1 MIEFPDKKYQIIY
14 ADPPWEYSSDPNS
27 KRGIWGLAHQQYQ
40 TLSMSDLK
48 ELPVKDIADDNC
60 ILFMWATFP
69 NLQQALDLIKA
80 WGFEFKTVA
89 FVWEKLDKTNNA
101 PKKYGLGWYTR
112 SNCEIVMLGRK
123 GKFNRQSAAVQQIV
137 KSTISNHS
145 KKPNEVRNRI
155 IKLCGDIS
163 RIELFART
171 KIPGWTCVGNET
183 DGQDIKTSL
192 VQISNG
198 NLKTICNHMII
209 SQNIKFRDKFEDHN
223 NFHPVFYNPP
233 EK

>member
-1 MIEFPDKKYQIIY
+1 MIEFPNKKYKIIY

-40 TLSMSDLK
+40 TLSMNDLK

-80 WGFEFKTVA
+80 WGFEYKTVA
-89 FVWEKLDKTNNA
+89 FVWEKLDKTNNT

-112 SNCEIVMLGRK
+112 SNCEIVMLARR
-123 GKFNRQSAAVQQIV
+123 GKFDRQSASVQQIV

-171 KIPGWTCVGNET
+171 KISGWDTWGNDE
-183 DGQDIKTSL
+183 KL
-192 VQISNG
+192 
-198 NLKTICNHMII
+198 
-209 SQNIKFRDKFEDHN
+209 QNE
-223 NFHPVFYNPP
+223 PLEVFF
-233 EK
+233 

>member
-1 MIEFPDKKYQIIY
+1 MNLPNKKYQIIY

-40 TLSMSDLK
+40 TVNLDDLK
-48 ELPVKDIADDNC
+48 KLPIQQIADDNC

-89 FVWEKLDKTNNA
+89 FVWEKFDKTNNTT
-101 PKKYGLGWYTR
+101 KKYGLGWYTR

-123 GKFNRQSAAVQQIV
+123 GKFERQSAAVQQIV

-145 KKPNEVRNRI
+145 QKPNEVRDRI
-155 IKLCGDIS
+155 LKLCGDLP

-171 KIPGWTCVGNET
+171 KVHGWDVWGNDE
-183 DGQDIKTSL
+183 K
-192 VQISNG
+192 
-198 NLKTICNHMII
+198 LKNTPLE
-209 SQNIKFRDKFEDHN
+209 SWF
-223 NFHPVFYNPP
+223 
-233 EK
+233 